1 MNIFVL
7 DLDPK
12 KCAQYHGDIHVGK
25 MAMEASQLLSNAH
38 TFYGSKRK
46 GLCLPTHTK
55 HPCSIWAHQTRA
67 NYLWLL
73 DLYCELHNEFMHRFK
88 KAHAN
93 YLNRYEAI
101 SSPPTLLNGTEL
113 TPFALAMPDEFKI
126 VAASAATRPTEHV
139 ALDDAVVSYRNYY
152 TQRKQ
157 AMHKWTNREKP
168 EWIV

>member
-7 DLDPK
+7 DLCPK
-12 KCAQYHGDIHVGK
+12 KCAQYHGDIHVRK
-25 MAMEASQLLSNAH
+25 MLMEASQLLSNAH

-46 GLCLPTHTK
+46 GLCLPTHTH

-73 DLYCELHNEFMHRFK
+73 DLYVELHNEFMHRFK

-93 YLNRYEAI
+93 YLNRYDAI

-113 TPFALAMPDEFKI
+113 TPFALAMPDEFK
-126 VAASAATRPTEHV
+126 VEGDAQAP
-139 ALDDAVVSYRNYY
+139 AVVASYRNYC

-157 AMHKWTNREKP
+157 AMHKWTNRNKP
-168 EWIV
+168 EWLQ